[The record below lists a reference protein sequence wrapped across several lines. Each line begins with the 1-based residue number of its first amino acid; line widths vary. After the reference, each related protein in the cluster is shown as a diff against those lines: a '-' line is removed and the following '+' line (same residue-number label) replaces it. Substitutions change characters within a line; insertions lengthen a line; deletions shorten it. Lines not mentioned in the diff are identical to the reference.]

1 MPLNNRQRRTLR
13 AVFARP
19 VARNIAW
26 RDIESL
32 LIAAGAVMIEGRG
45 SRVRF
50 HIQGDVISMHRP
62 HPRNELAPYQVRDVR
77 EFLSRNGLTP

>member
-1 MPLNNRQRRTLR
+1 MPLNNRQQRTLR

-26 RDIESL
+26 RDIEAL
-32 LIAAGAVMIEGRG
+32 LVAAGAVRIEGRG

-50 HIQGDVISMHRP
+50 HIQGDALIMHRP
-62 HPRNELAPYQVRDVR
+62 HPHSNAAPYQVRDVR